1 MSSSSPEEQLGA
13 LCARLDRVLARLGEL
28 EAAHGVSRDD
38 ALRWRQILV
47 LDHISELESAVGIAQ
62 RPLTGIAANKGEVM
76 VAAAIVPACAPPAPA
91 VTGVDPT
98 GSAIQQRL
106 QKELLQR
113 DLVHH
118 RFVRAPPEYYDSP
131 LEFRRSVL
139 QAASVDHLCKSIVM
153 VNTHAPAG
161 VTGPSA
167 DPAHS
172 RFFLV
177 IVQYTARLHAEKLKV
192 AVHRM
197 CGGKHSRKHFN
208 MRLAPEAV
216 SDELTGFSHNAVSP
230 IGIRTQLPVVLS
242 HRIMQLSPDF
252 FWIGAGEVDL
262 KVGMS
267 ATEFVKAYGA
277 FVIDCTYEED

>member
-118 RFVRAPPEYYDSP
+118 RFVR
-131 LEFRRSVL
+131 
-139 QAASVDHLCKSIVM
+139 AASVDHLCKSIVM